1 MCYKFVCYNIH
12 KEVLLMKEKLTVT
25 LDPDVVTQAKQE
37 AAEKNISISQC
48 INDHL
53 KKCYAEKQPQ
63 E

>member
-1 MCYKFVCYNIH
+1 
-12 KEVLLMKEKLTVT
+12 MKEKLTVT

-53 KKCYAEKQPQ
+53 KKCFAEKQPQ